1 MAENKKEFEG
11 DNPNPFANRS
21 GPRGDINNGKSKF
34 TAEQVEERIR
44 LHAQSVATGYPR
56 IVDFPGIFKEKF
68 NIDISLPSEKSWR
81 SSNKDLIGKKQQEMI
96 DKGEIE
102 VTTIGP
108 KAISENLQALVV
120 SNIKTLKKM
129 ALKLNECLDKVND
142 DTHHNIEGLKI
153 KKAKNEALER
163 LVAISDAHSKLN
175 SAVTKQL
182 DTLVNVSS
190 IARGMTKQKSEED
203 FEDKA
208 NQAPSK
214 FDPSKASVSDEDRA
228 LLEQE

>member
-1 MAENKKEFEG
+1 MTNKTVFEG
-11 DNPNPFANRS
+11 DHENTFSNKS
-21 GPRGDINNGKSKF
+21 GPRGDINNGNRGKF

-68 NIDISLPSEKSWR
+68 NIEISLPSEKSWR
-81 SSNKDLIGKKQQEMI
+81 SNNKDLIAKKQQEMI

-129 ALKLNECLDKVND
+129 ATKLNECLDKVNE
-142 DTHHNIEGLKI
+142 DTHQEIEGLRI

-175 SAVTKQL
+175 SAVTRQL

-190 IARGMTKQKSEED
+190 IARGMGKQKQEED
-203 FEDKA
+203 FEDEVNK
-208 NQAPSK
+208 PPSSK
-214 FDPSKASVSDEDRA
+214 FDPSKAIISDEDRA
-228 LLEQE
+228 LVE